1 MLHAQIDITGMLWIA
16 KGLDFVLC
24 VKVHNRLRMK
34 VIKNLTVKM
43 TYRVG
48 LCDVEVPDDVYD
60 SLAKCYDEGGDVP
73 MPGES
78 DKDSVEASEWLSDN
92 IREADAMD
100 WDYEIED
107 FEE

>member
-1 MLHAQIDITGMLWIA
+1 
-16 KGLDFVLC
+16 
-24 VKVHNRLRMK
+24 MK
-34 VIKNLTVKM
+34 KIKNLTVKM

-48 LCDVEVPDDVYD
+48 LGNVEVPDDVDD

-73 MPGES
+73 MPNES
-78 DKDSVEASEWLSDN
+78 DEYSAEASEWLSDN

-100 WDYEIED
+100 WEYEIED

>member
-1 MLHAQIDITGMLWIA
+1 
-16 KGLDFVLC
+16 
-24 VKVHNRLRMK
+24 MK
-34 VIKNLTVKM
+34 IIKNLTVKM

-48 LCDVEVPDDVYD
+48 LGNVEVPDDVYD

-73 MPGES
+73 MPNES
-78 DKDSVEASEWLSDN
+78 DEDSAEASEWLSDN

-100 WDYEIED
+100 WEYEIED